1 MASSSSKD
9 SIQLRR
15 RKETIHKL
23 LLTNDVDLQ
32 ALKTISRQSGGFVD
46 NETRSRVWP
55 KLLGINRFKIPDY
68 ENFIEKHRDDV
79 QVKLDIE
86 RSLWCHEHT
95 EIWPEPLRE
104 RRRQALKDI
113 IMAVLCRNP
122 NLHYYQVI
130 KKCHVFY
137 RYFKMYQLFRD

>member
-1 MASSSSKD
+1 MASSSSQAQD
-9 SIQLRR
+9 FVFIAR
-15 RKETIHKL
+15 RKEDIQKL
-23 LLTNDVDLQ
+23 LLSNDVDLQ
-32 ALKTISRQSGGFVD
+32 ALKTISRQTGGFID

-68 ENFIEKHRDDV
+68 ESFIEKHRDDV

-130 KKCHVFY
+130 E
-137 RYFKMYQLFRD
+137 QI